1 MDISINVE
9 DYKLNVRAAGVII
22 HNNKLLIH
30 HDLNNGH
37 YALVGGRITI
47 GESSDETL
55 KRELKE
61 EVGKEIEITE
71 YITTI
76 ENFFTLNN
84 TKYHEIM
91 FVHKA
96 EFLNDEDKKIETD
109 LKSIEGRED
118 LRFEWI
124 DLKDLDKYALK
135 PQVIKDMLK
144 NKEFTS
150 HKIQKD

>member
-1 MDISINVE
+1 MDISIDLE
-9 DYKLNVRAAGVII
+9 DYKLNVRAAGIII
-22 HNNKLLIH
+22 HNNKLLTH

-37 YALVGGRITI
+37 YALVGGRIEI

-76 ENFFTLNN
+76 ENFFTMNN
-84 TKYHEIM
+84 IKYHEIM

-96 EFLNDEDKKIETD
+96 EFINEDDKKIETE
-109 LKSIEGRED
+109 LESIEGKKH

-124 DLKDLDKYALK
+124 DLDNLEGYDLR
-135 PQVIKDMLK
+135 PQVIKDMLR

-150 HKIQKD
+150 HKVQKD